1 MKRIFQ
7 NAAMIMMIV
16 TLTSCV
22 SQQSSDNEDF
32 ASPDSSV
39 AAEDAATDT
48 PSESATAGAAATDDL
63 NAESTPSEQQAPAA
77 DQQAQTSGGDEL
89 LLDEDNSSNPT
100 AQQEPAPQLQPEPQI
115 EPQPDTLAV
124 TPQEMAPVSHPLVEI
139 KNVQYKGNDTGG
151 TLVIDATGP
160 FTYSTRSNVDLKQF
174 IIEIPNSVLPKRL
187 KRPLNTKDF
196 KGGVGSIDAYQND
209 GSNVSRFVLQL
220 RQGAQDPVLQAEG
233 NSLLV
238 VTNDTA
244 LPANIQAELSPDS
257 LPKNAASMEQ
267 VPPRSEEEVEAR
279 REGMTY
285 GTGATQEDKALITNM
300 NLEEFMAGNK
310 KFYGRKVSCSFD
322 DVKTRDAIEFIML
335 DSGLNL
341 ILDDLQDAGS
351 VNVRIREVPWDQCLV
366 LIMKVKKLGY
376 TRMGNVLR
384 ISKLED
390 IAKEEDDAIKRA
402 EARKK
407 IEPVKVRIFPVSY
420 AQAKELEVQVKNFL
434 TKDRGA
440 VSSDGRTNS
449 LIVTDTEESLE
460 KVAKMLTNLDTP
472 PPQVL
477 IEGKIVE
484 ASDSVQT
491 SMGINW
497 SFTGQDI
504 KLGQNNSTGAP
515 INMRPSFG
523 FGGVASNT
531 ASAGFGLSIGTLD
544 VFGDLSA
551 ALSLFEFENKV
562 KVLSSPRIITMNNE
576 AASISQT
583 TNQPLATIT
592 TNGTSTQKTY
602 TSVPVTL
609 SLNVLPQIT
618 NDSSI
623 IMKVTVNREF
633 TGTPVDNAEPTSVP
647 RFSRQANTKV
657 IVKNGQT
664 TVIGGI
670 YQNDTAEGSN
680 GITGLKDIPILGYL
694 FKGQTSKKEK
704 GELLIF
710 LTPRIVANTMS
721 DSSQSTSKGL

>member
-7 NAAMIMMIV
+7 NATMLLMVLMLV
-16 TLTSCV
+16 SCV

-32 ASPDSSV
+32 ASPDS
-39 AAEDAATDT
+39 AASSEEASADTSAAD
-48 PSESATAGAAATDDL
+48 PLDESAGTPE
-63 NAESTPSEQQAPAA
+63 ESAPAPET
-77 DQQAQTSGGDEL
+77 QAEGGDEL
-89 LLDEDNSSNPT
+89 LLDDPGTET
-100 AQQEPAPQLQPEPQI
+100 AQQAPPPAAEPQAEPEPSLEQ
-115 EPQPDTLAV
+115 ELQAQPDTLAA
-124 TPQEMAPVSHPLVEI
+124 PQELTPAANPLVEI

-151 TLVIDATGP
+151 TLVIEATGP

-174 IIEIPNSVLPKRL
+174 IIEVPNSVLPKKL

-196 KGGVGSIDAYQND
+196 KGAIGSIDSYQNE

-220 RQGAQDPVLQAEG
+220 RNGAQDPVLQMEG

-238 VTNDTA
+238 VSNDTA
-244 LPANIQAELSPDS
+244 LPENIQAELPSSPPPTDV
-257 LPKNAASMEQ
+257 
-267 VPPRSEEEVEAR
+267 VPPRTEEEAEAR
-279 REGMTY
+279 REGLAS
-285 GTGATQEDKALITNM
+285 GTGATQEDKALITNQ
-300 NLEEFMAGNK
+300 NLEEFMAANK

-341 ILDDLQDAGS
+341 ILDDLQDIGN

-407 IEPVKVRIFPVSY
+407 IEPVRVRIYPVSY
-420 AQAKELEVQVKNFL
+420 AQAKDLEGQVKNFL
-434 TKDRGA
+434 TKDRGS
-440 VSSDGRTNS
+440 VGSDARTNS
-449 LIVTDTEESLE
+449 LIVTDTEENLE
-460 KVAKMLTNLDTP
+460 RVAKMLANLDTP

-484 ASDSVQT
+484 AADSFQK
-491 SMGINW
+491 SLGINW
-497 SFTGQDI
+497 GFGGQDI
-504 KLGQNNSTGAP
+504 ALGTNKVTGAP

-523 FGGVASNT
+523 FGTVA
-531 ASAGFGLSIGTLD
+531 ASGSSGGAGFGLSIGTLD
-544 VFGDLSA
+544 ILGDLSA
-551 ALSLFEFENKV
+551 TLSLFEIENRV

-583 TNQPLATIT
+583 TNQPQATVT
-592 TNGTSTQKTY
+592 TSTTATQKTY
-602 TSVPVTL
+602 TSMPVTL
-609 SLNVLPQIT
+609 QLNVTPQIT
-618 NDSSI
+618 NDASI
-623 IMKVTVNREF
+623 IMKVGVTREF
-633 TGTPVDNAEPTSVP
+633 IGAPVDQADPTSVP
-647 RFSRQANTKV
+647 KFSRKADTKV

-680 GITGLKDIPILGYL
+680 GISGLKDIPILGYL
-694 FKGQTSKKEK
+694 FKGQTTKKEK
-704 GELLIF
+704 NELLIF
-710 LTPRIVANTMS
+710 LTPRIVSNSNS
-721 DSSQSTSKGL
+721 DSGQQNVSKGL